1 VSGSLYAASSF
12 SEGVPVLFQF
22 LAQAEGGGSS
32 LVGLALP
39 LLMIV
44 GFYFLL
50 IRPQRNRQK
59 AQQALLSSLEVGDEV
74 MTSGG
79 IFGTITEIDDDE
91 GTVTVEIAPGT
102 RVRMLRQGISQRFV
116 EDGDEGYEDEEED
129 GSVGEETDRRP

>member
-1 VSGSLYAASSF
+1 
-12 SEGVPVLFQF
+12 VLFQS
-22 LAQAEGGGSS
+22 LAQADGGGSS

-79 IFGTITEIDDDE
+79 IFGTIIEIDDDE

-116 EDGDEGYEDEEED
+116 EDAGGEYEDEEGD
-129 GSVGEETDRRP
+129 GSVGEETDRLP

>member
-1 VSGSLYAASSF
+1 VLVQLIAQSSDNARGGSLI
-12 SEGVPVLFQF
+12 
-22 LAQAEGGGSS
+22 
-32 LVGLALP
+32 GLALP

-74 MTSGG
+74 LTSGG
-79 IFGTITEIDDDE
+79 IFGTIIEIDDDA
-91 GTVTVEIAPGT
+91 GTLTVEIAPGT

-116 EDGDEGYEDEEED
+116 EEAAEEYEDEEED
-129 GSVGEETDRRP
+129 GSVGEEPDRRP